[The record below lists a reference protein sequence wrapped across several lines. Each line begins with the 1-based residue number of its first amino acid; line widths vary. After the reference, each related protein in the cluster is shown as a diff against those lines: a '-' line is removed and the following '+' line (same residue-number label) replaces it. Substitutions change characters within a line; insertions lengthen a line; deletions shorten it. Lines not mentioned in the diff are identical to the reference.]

1 MYWFEIK
8 KYVFIIVRKK
18 KKKDKSKNKGE
29 QINIE
34 ENQDKI
40 NHGMYIFSLFL

>member
-1 MYWFEIK
+1 MYLF
-8 KYVFIIVRKK
+8 FIVRKK
-18 KKKDKSKNKGE
+18 KKKVKSKNKDE

-40 NHGMYIFSLFL
+40 NHGRYNLLKSEM